1 MLELAEAWSD
11 HAFMLET
18 CCLASHEAA
27 SHGMADDPEWARG
40 LLRGLGAE
48 ELLGG
53 GRLRR
58 VADDGC
64 GRMLLDWNL
73 VVRPVRF
80 AVATGFVRR
89 HHVHRG
95 APTAWR
101 FGASVTNGPTLLG
114 VVMVGNPV
122 ARGFNG
128 RGMVEVNRLCVRRD
142 VPAALRWNACS
153 RLYAWACGEAE
164 RRGFTRIIT
173 YTRADEDGA
182 SLRAAGWTK
191 EARVRG
197 RSWNTRTRVRAESG
211 PPIDKDRWSRTLTP
225 RRPPPRRRPFP
236 SSATPLRLEA
246 GA

>member
-1 MLELAEAWSD
+1 MLELAEAWPD

-27 SHGMADDPEWARG
+27 CHGMADDPEWARG
-40 LLRGLGAE
+40 LLRRLGAE
-48 ELLGG
+48 ELLG

-64 GRMLLDWNL
+64 GQLLLDWNL

-80 AVATGFVRR
+80 AVAAGFVRR
-89 HHVHRG
+89 HHAHCG

-101 FGASVTNGPTLLG
+101 FGACITNGSTLLS

-122 ARGFNG
+122 ARAFNG
-128 RGMVEVNRLCVRRD
+128 RGIVEVNRLCVRRD
-142 VPAALRWNACS
+142 APAALRWNACS
-153 RLYAWACGEAE
+153 QLYAWACKEAE
-164 RRGFTRIIT
+164 RRGFARIVT
-173 YTRADEDGA
+173 YTRAGEDGA

-197 RSWNTRTRVRAESG
+197 RSWNTRTRMRAERE
-211 PPIDKDRWSRTLTP
+211 PPIDKDRWSRALKP
-225 RRPPPRRRPFP
+225 RRPPPRRRPSPF
-236 SSATPLRLEA
+236 STTPLCLEA

>member
-27 SHGMADDPEWARG
+27 SHSMADDPGWARG
-40 LLRGLGAE
+40 LLRRLGAE
-48 ELLGG
+48 ELLSG

-64 GRMLLDWNL
+64 GQLLLDWNL

-80 AVATGFVRR
+80 AVAAGFVRR
-89 HHVHRG
+89 HHVHCG

-101 FGASVTNGPTLLG
+101 FGACITNGPTLLG
-114 VVMVGNPV
+114 VVMVGNPI
-122 ARGFNG
+122 ARSFNG

-153 RLYAWACGEAE
+153 RLYAWACKEAE
-164 RRGFTRIIT
+164 RRGFVRVIT

-197 RSWNTRTRVRAESG
+197 RSWNSRTRARADRG
-211 PPIDKDRWSRTLTP
+211 PPVDKDRWSRALKP
-225 RRPPPRRRPFP
+225 CRPRPNRRPLPP
-236 SSATPLRLEA
+236 SIAPLHLEA